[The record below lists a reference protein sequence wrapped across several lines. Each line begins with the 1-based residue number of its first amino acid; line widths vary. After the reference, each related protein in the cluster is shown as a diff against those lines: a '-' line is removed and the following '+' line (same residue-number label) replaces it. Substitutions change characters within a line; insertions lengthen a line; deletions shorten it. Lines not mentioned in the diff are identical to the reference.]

1 MKVVRRIMK
10 CKQCGFLKDLIRER
24 ILSVVKS
31 LRTYMLKLPEGA
43 VLNLNV

>member
-1 MKVVRRIMK
+1 M
-10 CKQCGFLKDLIRER
+10 QCGFLKDLSNDQREKH
-24 ILSVVKS
+24 SVVKS